1 MGHNEE
7 LMSNI
12 QLSYNKRFGDHNV
25 AAVAGVESI
34 KRDTPTSWLHAIPT
48 ANALHLI
55 DYETMDTYNDEGNET
70 EARLGW
76 MFRGNYDYA
85 NKYLG

>member
-1 MGHNEE
+1 MWDTTKEIDVE
-7 LMSNI
+7 LI

-48 ANALHLI
+48 LMRYI
-55 DYETMDTYNDEGNET
+55 
-70 EARLGW
+70 
-76 MFRGNYDYA
+76 
-85 NKYLG
+85 

>member
-1 MGHNEE
+1 MWDTTKE

-70 EARLGW
+70 EARLGGCPW
-76 MFRGNYDYA
+76 Q
-85 NKYLG
+85 L